1 MLRIQAIRSALLV
14 TVAFGALAS
23 APYFAFRDDSLAH
36 LIDRQIKTQDQI
48 SHEDQIADLRAQI
61 DRMSQLDQE
70 RVEEIK
76 SLIQRQATLEQVI
89 SGIAKDRLIQARN
102 GLTASGTIDSR
113 PVPSPI
119 ETPSAIPHVGSAKPE
134 AIANDKKVRL
144 PPRKQAPVVR
154 RQTQEAP
161 TVAANPNASRPE
173 MQNY

>member
-1 MLRIQAIRSALLV
+1 MLRMQDIMSALLV
-14 TVAFGALAS
+14 SVAFGALAT
-23 APYFAFRDDSLAH
+23 APYFAFRDDSL
-36 LIDRQIKTQDQI
+36 DRQIRIQDQI
-48 SHEDQIADLRAQI
+48 SYEDQIAKLRAQI

-76 SLIQRQATLEQVI
+76 SLAQKQATLEQII

-102 GLTASGTIDSR
+102 GLPASGTIDS
-113 PVPSPI
+113 VPSPI
-119 ETPSAIPHVGSAKPE
+119 ETTSAIPHVGSAKPE
-134 AIANDKKVRL
+134 ATTNDKKVRL
-144 PPRKQAPVVR
+144 YPRKQAPVVR